1 MSGKSKKKPNKNLEN
16 RKARFNYSLGERIV
30 AGIILTG
37 PEVAG
42 IRRKQV
48 NITNAYANVNST
60 KNQLEI
66 INMVVTI
73 PNFAIEHAGAKELT
87 GNRTLLVTAPQLKK
101 IASAKKDG
109 LTIIP
114 TKILTEGRLIKIEL
128 SIAKGK
134 KLHDKRETIKKREF
148 ERKKI
153 SI

>member
-1 MSGKSKKKPNKNLEN
+1 MSEFDSTIS
-16 RKARFNYSLGERIV
+16 R
-30 AGIILTG
+30 
-37 PEVAG
+37 

-73 PNFAIEHAGAKELT
+73 PNFAVEYAGAKELT

-148 ERKKI
+148 ERKKDGFQAGLR
-153 SI
+153 